1 MTTLANAP
9 SAEALAPHFSG
20 ELVGRDHPAYDAVRQ
35 VWNGEI
41 QRHPLLVAR
50 ARGAA
55 DVAAAITGASL
66 EPVIVTVMVSV
77 ARYCY
82 GQVRER
88 AQRRI
93 EQ

>member
-1 MTTLANAP
+1 MRFWLRP
-9 SAEALAPHFSG
+9 LI
-20 ELVGRDHPAYDAVRQ
+20 GRLWLWMRLS
-35 VWNGEI
+35 I
-41 QRHPLLVAR
+41 LLVV
-50 ARGAA
+50 GMLCIG
-55 DVAAAITGASL
+55 VQ
-66 EPVIVTVMVSV
+66 VMVLV